1 MSDFAALNTALS
13 GLLAHRRVLEVIGHN
28 VANATTEGY
37 SRRRAELS
45 PVSAAPVGGV
55 FSRSDRHGGGVE
67 VSDVVRVRDEFME
80 ARAQEEHGLLGRTA
94 VEATVLARIED
105 VLPEPSDVGLAAQLA
120 EFWAGWDD
128 LANTPGDL
136 STRTALLER
145 AETLALSL
153 HRAADELVAL
163 RDGQLDEAM
172 SLVEQVNATS
182 VRIAE
187 LNDEIRAATAAGI
200 DAHDLA
206 DERDRLVLDLGS
218 LTGAVAR
225 PGEMGAVDVFLD
237 GSTLV
242 RGNRAELLTVAE
254 AGPLPGPL
262 AATGLQEV
270 QVRWAIDGSALRVQQ
285 GRLGGVVNGTNSLVP
300 EVLADLDGVAA
311 TLVANVNALHQGGQ
325 GLDTVLDVSLDFFD
339 PTGTR
344 ASTIAL
350 SSDVAGQ
357 PSRIA
362 AATLGAGA
370 LDASVAQQLAAL
382 ATAATGADVAYQ
394 NMIGNLAVEAQAAD
408 RRDRVQDLVV
418 RQVDDARISVSGVN
432 LDEELTAM
440 VQEQRAYEAAARL
453 LTTVDEML
461 DVLINRT
468 GLVGR

>member
-45 PVSAAPVGGV
+45 PVSATPVGGV
-55 FSRSDRHGGGVE
+55 FSRSDRPGGGVV
-67 VSDVVRVRDEFME
+67 VSDVIRIRDEFME
-80 ARAQEEHGLLGRTA
+80 ARALQEHGLLGRTG

-105 VLPEPSDVGLAAQLA
+105 VLPEPSDVGLASQLA
-120 EFWAGWDD
+120 DFWAGWDD

-145 AETLALSL
+145 ADTLAHSL

-163 RDGQLDEAM
+163 RDGQLAEAV
-172 SLVEQVNATS
+172 SLVDQANAAT

-206 DERDRLVLDLGS
+206 DERDLLVLELSGI
-218 LTGAVAR
+218 TGAVAR
-225 PGEMGAVDVFLD
+225 PGELGTVDVFLD

-254 AGPLPGPL
+254 AGPLAGAL
-262 AATGLQEV
+262 AGTGLQEV
-270 QVRWAIDGSALRVQQ
+270 QVRWAIDGTPVRVQQ
-285 GRLGGVVNGTNSLVP
+285 GQLGGVLSGANSLVP
-300 EVLADLDGVAA
+300 QALADLDGVAA
-311 TLVANVNALHQGGQ
+311 TLVATVNGLHQSGQ
-325 GLDTVLDVSLDFFD
+325 GLDTLLDLNLDFFD

-344 ASTIAL
+344 ASTISL
-350 SSDVAGQ
+350 SVDVAGQ

-362 AATLGAGA
+362 AAALGAGP
-370 LDASVAQQLAAL
+370 LDASMAQQLAAL
-382 ATAATGADVAYQ
+382 ATSPTGADAAYQ
-394 NMIGNLAVEAQAAD
+394 TMIGRLAVESQAAD

-440 VQEQRAYEAAARL
+440 VQEQRAYEAAARMI
-453 LTTVDEML
+453 TTVDEML